1 MPFKVPETILMPPES
16 CNVPLPSLTR
26 LPVPLLRGL
35 LRKSVPVPFC
45 WTMTSELFAP
55 ICPPSRVAS
64 LAPTFWMAPLVSV
77 STLLAAP
84 IFTTCEAADG
94 SKVRELTARVVIPLL
109 QSNGLAA
116 MPAVV

>member
-1 MPFKVPETILMPPES
+1 M
-16 CNVPLPSLTR
+16 
-26 LPVPLLRGL
+26 
-35 LRKSVPVPFC
+35 PVPFC

-55 ICPPSRVAS
+55 ICPPSKVAS

-77 STLLAAP
+77 STLPTAP
-84 IFTTCEAADG
+84 MRTTCEAADG
-94 SKVRELTARVVIPLL
+94 SKVRELTERVVRVLL